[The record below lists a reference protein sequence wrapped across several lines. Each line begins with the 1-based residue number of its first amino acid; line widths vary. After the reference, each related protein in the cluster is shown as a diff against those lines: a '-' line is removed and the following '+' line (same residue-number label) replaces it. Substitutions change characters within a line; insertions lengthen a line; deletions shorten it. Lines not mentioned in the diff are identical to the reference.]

1 LPLTSIPP
9 PAPPE
14 QAASDQV
21 STFDVFTGAVAGTA
35 ARTILLACAATIFA
49 VGDRTDILAERIK
62 GAAAWVDT

>member
-21 STFDVFTGAVAGTA
+21 STFEVFTGGVAGA
-35 ARTILLACAATIFA
+35 PRTILLACAATIFA
-49 VGDRTDILAERIK
+49 VGDNTDILAERIK